1 MMSSKLIDVEQWVG
15 TFSDFVALDDEALK
29 SFSIFDALDC
39 LEVKKDGVYIE
50 LSFLFKFQ
58 VTFDRVLYAE
68 LPLTKTLLIECYS
81 WPTKIRGRVIC
92 FLVIHLN
99 QQFLTCG
106 MREIARGTQNNKFH

>member
-29 SFSIFDALDC
+29 SFSIFDALDY
-39 LEVKKDGVYIE
+39 LEVKKDGVHTHD
-50 LSFLFKFQ
+50 Q